1 MEKDQGTEGMQTTLV
16 TGQKGTSE
24 GNQGQTRQQEENQEP
39 REECDGQ
46 NMMKTEHAHFR
57 ALSSLCGGRGTRRM
71 ESWAGTLRVSMSSE
85 TILD

>member
-16 TGQKGTSE
+16 TGQRGTSE

-57 ALSSLCGGRGTRRM
+57 ALSSLCGGRGTHGEWKR
-71 ESWAGTLRVSMSSE
+71 AGQGLSRVS
-85 TILD
+85 IL